1 MLVSLKNIA
10 RYVSLDGLSAEEIA
24 NGLTFAGVEVEDIKY
39 LARGTNLVIG
49 KILECEP
56 HPDSDHLHVLK
67 VDLGVNYGI
76 QQIVCGAPNARKGLK
91 VIVARVGSVL
101 PGGEIKKGVIR
112 GVESNGMCCSL
123 LELGVDSKYLS
134 EYQTK
139 GIEELPDDALVGNE
153 KVLEYLSLDDEI
165 LNLKVLANRPDL
177 LSLYNVAREI
187 GAIFNRK
194 VEIPET
200 EEIFDFSSDIEVS
213 SKTEKCSQFSAK
225 EVRGITIKESPKWMQ
240 QYLNAMGIRA
250 INNVVDIGN
259 YVMLLTGQPLHMYD
273 ADKLPKKELVAK
285 SDYEGKFVALDE
297 NEYDVKPGDIVIC
310 SNNKPMCLGGVM
322 GSLECAVDE
331 NSKNLYIEAASFDG
345 ASIRRT
351 SNRLGLVSESSQ
363 RFVKGTNHFQSDD
376 VLNLTAHFLKEY
388 ADAKSFSDNVTYQS
402 EEENVQKIPSS
413 VERINGRLGTS
424 FTKDEIYDA
433 LTRLHF
439 KVMMNGDGE
448 FVVKVPSFRL
458 DITSDADLSEEV
470 IRLLGYEHVPSLLPK
485 LDTKVGALTLQQ
497 ARLREIR
504 YFLLEKGLDECLT
517 YSLLSRKDIKAFNLL
532 NDEDHYEIINP
543 LSDDR
548 VCFRTHILHS
558 LLKAAEYNVS
568 RQEKDLA
575 LFETSSVQSKVSRS
589 EHLSIVLVGN
599 ELQQGALKKIP
610 YDFYHMKGLIEGI
623 FALLGIEASRY
634 KIERLDSHFDELH
647 PGKSAKVLFQ
657 NQLVAVFGELH
668 PLKISEYGLGKTSA
682 VVLEMNLTPLQNAKV
697 SIEKMAP
704 ISKFPSV
711 SRDLAFVVDASV
723 EVKDIL
729 RTVKMTGKGLVKDAF
744 VFDVYQGANIGENK
758 KSIAIS
764 IVYRNDNATLTEKEV
779 TDMQDKIKFD
789 LTKNYHIELRM

>member
-1 MLVSLKNIA
+1 M
-10 RYVSLDGLSAEEIA
+10 
-24 NGLTFAGVEVEDIKY
+24 
-39 LARGTNLVIG
+39 
-49 KILECEP
+49 
-56 HPDSDHLHVLK
+56 
-67 VDLGVNYGI
+67 
-76 QQIVCGAPNARKGLK
+76 
-91 VIVARVGSVL
+91 
-101 PGGEIKKGVIR
+101 
-112 GVESNGMCCSL
+112 
-123 LELGVDSKYLS
+123 
-134 EYQTK
+134 
-139 GIEELPDDALVGNE
+139 
-153 KVLEYLSLDDEI
+153 
-165 LNLKVLANRPDL
+165 
-177 LSLYNVAREI
+177 
-187 GAIFNRK
+187 
-194 VEIPET
+194 
-200 EEIFDFSSDIEVS
+200 
-213 SKTEKCSQFSAK
+213 
-225 EVRGITIKESPKWMQ
+225 
-240 QYLNAMGIRA
+240 
-250 INNVVDIGN
+250 
-259 YVMLLTGQPLHMYD
+259 
-273 ADKLPKKELVAK
+273 
-285 SDYEGKFVALDE
+285 
-297 NEYDVKPGDIVIC
+297 
-310 SNNKPMCLGGVM
+310 
-322 GSLECAVDE
+322 
-331 NSKNLYIEAASFDG
+331 
-345 ASIRRT
+345 
-351 SNRLGLVSESSQ
+351 
-363 RFVKGTNHFQSDD
+363 
-376 VLNLTAHFLKEY
+376 
-388 ADAKSFSDNVTYQS
+388 
-402 EEENVQKIPSS
+402 
-413 VERINGRLGTS
+413 
-424 FTKDEIYDA
+424 
-433 LTRLHF
+433 
-439 KVMMNGDGE
+439 
-448 FVVKVPSFRL
+448 
-458 DITSDADLSEEV
+458 
-470 IRLLGYEHVPSLLPK
+470 
-485 LDTKVGALTLQQ
+485 
-497 ARLREIR
+497 
-504 YFLLEKGLDECLT
+504 LEKGLDECLT

-575 LFETSSVQSKVSRS
+575 LFETSSVQSKASRS